1 MAVLRVGPFMDS
13 SGNFYNA
20 YSEASPYPKPVNC
33 ALDFSSTAWPWRY
46 QWRLDN
52 DWTGVYDAELRSGA
66 PSLSYTHYG
75 KESIRYYYQSATDF
89 DLKLTYNLSVNTT
102 VTTGDPIFGNTVKIR
117 LQSSSSDS
125 SVVVD
130 FIDNDFVASLGT
142 ASISGTETI
151 TMPKSV
157 FPRFVLIEALLDP
170 YIGPGQY
177 TTMSASVS
185 VST

>member
-13 SGNFYNA
+13 SGNFHNS

-46 QWRLDN
+46 QWILDN
-52 DWTGVYDAELRSGA
+52 DWTGVDDAELRSGA
-66 PSLSYTHYG
+66 PSLSFTHYG
-75 KESIRYYYQSATDF
+75 EESIRYYYQSATDF
-89 DLKLTYNLSVNTT
+89 NLKLTYDLSVNTT

-130 FIDNDFVASLGT
+130 FIDSDFVASLGT

-157 FPRFVLIEALLDP
+157 FPRFVLIEAKLDP